1 MKKKDIILLIIS
13 ILLIGI
19 TVLLFCLGSNYSY
32 FPLLIGI
39 VLINFIL
46 GQEKHIVKKIY
57 LVLYTIIFI
66 ADLLF
71 SINVIKAPSTP
82 ITDYDKRIEIWE
94 DTIPGNSKNLK
105 INDMNVRKNTNKL
118 LSMNRF
124 LTFLYFKN
132 EKNAESVIDTYT
144 YSYEIRSGYAK
155 ETYEDVPYLI
165 PYLVDSAKDSVII
178 LPGGGFANKSIEDG
192 GTLEGKN
199 VALAL
204 NERGINAFVLWY
216 RSNPYEFPVPQAD
229 LQRAVKYLK
238 YHKDDFGIDENR
250 ISIIGF
256 SAGGYVVSSYINLFM
271 GGQIVHESDTYTYD
285 DIDLMD
291 DKVYTAALIYPELTF
306 KDNYSIM
313 YSCFDREKIQD
324 ESIRNSLIDKYDT
337 IKHMKSSVTKEYI
350 AYGDKD
356 DIVGTDNI
364 NEYISKA
371 RETDKNIT
379 VKVCENQ
386 KHAFDTDY
394 YINHYVDFLLD

>member
-1 MKKKDIILLIIS
+1 M
-13 ILLIGI
+13 
-19 TVLLFCLGSNYSY
+19 FCLGSNYSY

-71 SINVIKAPSTP
+71 SINVIKVPSTP

-144 YSYEIRSGYAK
+144 YSYEIMSGYAK

-199 VALAL
+199 VAEAL

-229 LQRAVKYLK
+229 LQRTVKYLK

-271 GGQIVHESDTYTYD
+271 GGQIVLESDTYTYD

-306 KDNYSIM
+306 KDNHSIM

-371 RETDKNIT
+371 REIDKNIT

-394 YINHYVDFLLD
+394 YINHYMDFLLD

>member
-165 PYLVDSAKDSVII
+165 PYLIDSAKDSVII

-192 GTLEGKN
+192 GTLEGKM
-199 VALAL
+199 L
-204 NERGINAFVLWY
+204 
-216 RSNPYEFPVPQAD
+216 
-229 LQRAVKYLK
+229 
-238 YHKDDFGIDENR
+238 H
-250 ISIIGF
+250 
-256 SAGGYVVSSYINLFM
+256 
-271 GGQIVHESDTYTYD
+271 
-285 DIDLMD
+285 
-291 DKVYTAALIYPELTF
+291 
-306 KDNYSIM
+306 
-313 YSCFDREKIQD
+313 
-324 ESIRNSLIDKYDT
+324 
-337 IKHMKSSVTKEYI
+337 
-350 AYGDKD
+350 
-356 DIVGTDNI
+356 
-364 NEYISKA
+364 
-371 RETDKNIT
+371 
-379 VKVCENQ
+379 
-386 KHAFDTDY
+386 
-394 YINHYVDFLLD
+394 